1 MPQGVRVLAGVY
13 RAAGRLPTLGSL
25 DERLRLQ
32 REAYLLSMHTDLA
45 EIRGL
50 GFTMYVTGPYS
61 PTLAR
66 AYDRLECAARG
77 APKPAPGALE
87 YAREVLGMDPARLG
101 AVALLAFRCEVA
113 ENTGLLGAADVRES
127 AVSMVVDVEVRAEL
141 PQALEALRDLA
152 AHHGLRLP
160 GPCAGGPRPGE
171 RVPLR

>member
-1 MPQGVRVLAGVY
+1 MVNCSVPQGVRILAGVY

-32 REAYLLSMHTDLA
+32 REAYLFSLHPDLA

-50 GFTMYVTGPYS
+50 GFTMYVAGPYS

-66 AYDRLECAARG
+66 AYDQLECAARG
-77 APKPAPGALE
+77 APRPAPGALE
-87 YAREVLGMDPARLG
+87 YAREILGMDPARLG
-101 AVALLAFRCEVA
+101 AVALLAFLCEVA
-113 ENTGLLGAADVRES
+113 ENTPRLAAADVHES
-127 AVSMVVDVEVRAEL
+127 AMSMVFDAEIRAEV

-160 GPCAGGPRPGE
+160 GPCAGGP
-171 RVPLR
+171 